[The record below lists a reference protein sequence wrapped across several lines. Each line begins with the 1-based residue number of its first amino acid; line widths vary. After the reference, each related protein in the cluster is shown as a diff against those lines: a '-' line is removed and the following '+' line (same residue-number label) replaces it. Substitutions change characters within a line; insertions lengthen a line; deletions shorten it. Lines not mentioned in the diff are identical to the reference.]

1 MKSIQLKLII
11 LLLLGFSLNAQG
23 RYYYSDNEN
32 FTIELPSEVFYESI
46 TDKGVVT
53 EELLGNDD
61 FETSLMSYKG
71 DEYEYIKDF
80 SSELNQ
86 VAEIFK
92 FKEVREFSKG
102 SQSNEIKYQFYIG
115 YSTTNECTVIFGMVQ
130 DSYTRINYD
139 FELLCWNINLET
151 ASKIINSIQLQY

>member
-11 LLLLGFSLNAQG
+11 LLLLGFNLNAQG
-23 RYYYSDNEN
+23 RYYYNDNEN
-32 FTIELPSEVFYESI
+32 FTIEFPSEVFYESV

-86 VAEIFK
+86 VAEIYK